1 VFDMGFY
8 ATTVR
13 ARLRDEDPE
22 AAKQRH
28 NQIVAKLRPM
38 LEPKGGTSHMVF
50 ANAEDPREF
59 LAIDRW
65 ESAEGMA
72 ALQDPAVQAEIASLF
87 DGPPQVTVW
96 AVRDDW
102 TAY

>member
-1 VFDMGFY
+1 MGYF

-13 ARLRDEDPE
+13 VRLRDADP
-22 AAKQRH
+22 AAARARH
-28 NQIVAKLRPM
+28 NEIVAKLRPM
-38 LEPKGGTSHMVF
+38 LEPKGGSSHMVF

-65 ESAEGMA
+65 DSADGLT

-96 AVRDDW
+96 AVRDGW

>member
-1 VFDMGFY
+1 MAVF

-22 AAKQRH
+22 AALRRH
-28 NQIVAKLRPM
+28 NEIVARLRQK
-38 LEPKGGTSHMVF
+38 LEPMGGTGHMVF

-59 LAIDRW
+59 LAVDRW
-65 ESAEGMA
+65 ESMEGLA
-72 ALQDPAVQAEIASLF
+72 ALQDPAVQAEIGSLF

-96 AVRDDW
+96 QVREGW

>member
-1 VFDMGFY
+1 MGYF

-13 ARLRDEDPE
+13 ARLKNEDPE
-22 AAKQRH
+22 EAKAIH
-28 NQIVAKLRPM
+28 NAIVAKLRPM

-50 ANAEDPREF
+50 ANAHDPREF

-65 ESAEGMA
+65 DSEEGLA
-72 ALQDPAVQAEIASLF
+72 ALQDPAIQAEIGSMF

-96 AVRDDW
+96 AVRDGW